1 MSFSTNIKDLYNG
14 VEFSTW
20 LELENLNPQETYL
33 IQKYLRSDLQ
43 TIEAGTNGGRIL
55 FQMQKMGF
63 TNLAGFDFVP
73 SLIDRAIERDPSR
86 KIDFQVGDAISL
98 AYATNSFDQILY
110 LQQIICLIDN
120 TQDRLIA
127 LQESY
132 RILKP
137 GGTGLF
143 SFLSFESRRS
153 QFIYSSYLTY
163 LSIIRKLRGDDR
175 SIQDLPWLKLGG
187 KFNPNA
193 LLDRSPYIYW
203 YRLTEIC
210 DLLRSVGFEI
220 VALGSDPHIAAAQ
233 LVTSERELAARD
245 LRGML
250 YIVVTK

>member
-1 MSFSTNIKDLYNG
+1 MSSSTNSKDLYSG
-14 VEFSTW
+14 IEFSTW
-20 LELENLNPQETYL
+20 LELENLNAQETYL

-55 FQMQKMGF
+55 FQMQQMGF

-73 SLIDRAIERDPSR
+73 ALIDRAIERDPSR

-98 AYATNSFDQILY
+98 AYETNRFDQILY

-137 GGTGLF
+137 GGTGLL

-193 LLDRSPYIYW
+193 LLDRSPHIYW

-210 DLLRSVGFEI
+210 ALLRSVGFEI
-220 VALGSDPHIAAAQ
+220 VALGSDPHIAVDR
-233 LVTSERELAARD
+233 LVTSERELTVRE

-250 YIVVTK
+250 YVVVTK